1 MVAFAPTETF
11 AKPIHAV
18 LSNSPLSN
26 YWGYAMVKRLRHGA
40 RSFPRRQDI
49 HRDENDRAF
58 TPFG

>member
-26 YWGYAMVKRLRHGA
+26 YWLRNGEKA
-40 RSFPRRQDI
+40 ATRRKI
-49 HRDENDRAF
+49 VPA
-58 TPFG
+58 